1 MAYDKVVDSA
11 QLDYELGK
19 TANAMRQKMIE
30 NTTQFKWVE
39 ADGFATQIQRLQPY
53 IGSGTTFIPLSQF
66 RTRLLDLTINSNFY
80 NSPEVLQN
88 YCDNLNNAVGA
99 TVATVYSRSRS
110 ESSEAGHLYVTM
122 FAARVDISPLEI
134 KWA

>member
-11 QLDYELGK
+11 QMDYELGK

-53 IGSGTTFIPLSQF
+53 IGSGTNFITF
-66 RTRLLDLTINSNFY
+66 SNFASRLSSLTR
-80 NSPEVLQN
+80 NSGDSYSSSLQGQ
-88 YCDNLNNAVGA
+88 CDTLNQVVGA
-99 TVATVYSRSRS
+99 SVAQVVQKSVYTGAEPATVYV
-110 ESSEAGHLYVTM
+110 AK
-122 FAARVDISPLEI
+122 VDISALMI